1 MRTEVNSRI
10 QTLPQARK
18 KVFDQIVIGLGFA
31 PNWLKEWRKFP
42 GPRITLKTAQS
53 ELLYKFFFIH
63 YYSVYLQIPNWKQS
77 AFFLLNQ

>member
-1 MRTEVNSRI
+1 MRTKVNSRI

-31 PNWLKEWRKFP
+31 PNWLREWRKFP
-42 GPRITLKTAQS
+42 GPWIALKTAQS
-53 ELLYKFFFIH
+53 ELFYKLFF
-63 YYSVYLQIPNWKQS
+63 YYYYYVYLQIPNRKQS

>member
-31 PNWLKEWRKFP
+31 PNWLKEWRKLP
-42 GPRITLKTAQS
+42 GP
-53 ELLYKFFFIH
+53 
-63 YYSVYLQIPNWKQS
+63 
-77 AFFLLNQ
+77 